1 MNRTI
6 ALGGVCAVEIIA
18 FGCASRL
25 DSPPVLAPPT
35 VVAVSS
41 ATHTPNVTPILE
53 TLPTVDEGPAPDVA
67 AELA

>member
-1 MNRTI
+1 MNRTL
-6 ALGGVCAVEIIA
+6 ALGGAYAVEIIA
-18 FGCASRL
+18 IGCTPRF
-25 DSPPVLAPPT
+25 DSPPTLAAPT